1 MPLITSAGIGSGL
14 DLESII
20 RASVEAESGPKVAAL
35 SKKQESLEVELSAIG
50 EIKSA
55 ISKLND
61 TIEKL
66 ADPENF
72 GKRAA
77 SIRQPESGD
86 LISVTPTSDISVGKF
101 DIGVQQLAQGS
112 RAVSAD
118 LAFSS
123 VDDVVTASGGT
134 LSFSAGADNSFDLTL
149 DAGATLAELRDAI
162 NASDDNFG
170 VTANIVNT
178 GDPAIGSK
186 LVLTSNVSGAGNDL
200 VITSD
205 TSELDTIE
213 TYDAST
219 NATGGMTI
227 ADDDKA
233 QDAVITVDGLAVN
246 SSTNTFKDA
255 VQDMT
260 IKALAVS
267 ENVTTDT
274 GTELDTARL
283 TIDYDRES
291 VSTLIDELIANYNNV
306 IGNIGFQT
314 RIGKPLNGDSSM
326 RGLSDQLINTLGKA
340 LTDAGPF
347 ESIFDIGLGVDK
359 EGYLEKSSLVRSLN
373 DAMDEN
379 FDDIGKAFAGDNGV
393 AKDLEVLL
401 GNYIDSSGLIKQRET
416 SLSGQLEDVKDD
428 YENHQYRMESF
439 EAGLRQQYAGL
450 DVLLANMKQTQ
461 SYLGAQ
467 LANLPGFTKQN
478 N

>member
-20 RASVEAESGPKVAAL
+20 TASVNAESGPKVAAFA
-35 SKKQESLEVELSAIG
+35 KKEESLKVELSAIG
-50 EIKSA
+50 EVKSA
-55 ISKLND
+55 ISQLND

-66 ADPENF
+66 ADPDNF

-77 SIRQPESGD
+77 TITQPTSGD
-86 LISVTPTSDISVGKF
+86 LISVTPTSDISVGSF
-101 DIGVQQLAQGS
+101 DIAVTQLAQGS

-118 LAFSS
+118 NAFSS

-134 LSFSAGADNSFDLTL
+134 LTFGAGTDNTFDLTL
-149 DAGATLAELRDAI
+149 SAGATLAELRDAI
-162 NASDDNFG
+162 NSADNNFG

-186 LVLTSNVSGAGNDL
+186 LVLTSSVSGTGNDL

-205 TSELDTIE
+205 TAELDAIE

-219 NATGGMTI
+219 NPSGGMTI
-227 ADDDKA
+227 AADDVA
-233 QDAVITVDGLAVN
+233 QDAIITVDGLTVN
-246 SSTNTFKDA
+246 SATNTFKDA

-260 IKALAVS
+260 IKALKVS
-267 ENVTTDT
+267 EDDDA
-274 GTELDTARL
+274 GSPETAKL
-283 TIDYDRES
+283 NIDYDKES
-291 VSTLIDELIANYNNV
+291 VSTLIDELVTNYNNL

-326 RGLSDQLINTLGKA
+326 RSLSDQLINTLGKT

-347 ESIFDIGLGVDK
+347 GSIFDIGLGVKKD
-359 EGYLEKSSLVRSLN
+359 GYLEKSSLVRSL
-373 DAMDEN
+373 DEAMDEN

-393 AKDLEVLL
+393 AKDLETLL

-416 SLSGQLEDVKDD
+416 SLNGQLSELEDDV
-428 YENHQYRMESF
+428 ENHEFRMESF
-439 EAGLRQQYAGL
+439 EAGLRQKYSGL
-450 DVLLANMKQTQ
+450 DVLLANMQQTQ

-467 LANLPGFTKQN
+467 LANLPGFTKSN